1 MPVCIC
7 VWIHAYSGARY
18 LLFDRHINCD
28 DRDTAF
34 TSTRHLYVRVS
45 RPYLNSGS
53 RLRQWPHQGAWN
65 LTTHACVE
73 SSTLS
78 KKLLPVSST
87 SKESAVVIER
97 ASANR
102 DREAEGQSTA
112 RNRKR
117 KADEKKK
124 ELGLFVVRAR
134 VIMSVFFILDWHTCT
149 RRCFTQAFCTD
160 KKDGKVM
167 YEMRLSNEGLTVM
180 NYYQRWLTLDGGQ
193 EFTCSPCFVV
203 HASSKK
209 SPIYHGPRPTGGDK
223 VWKLW
228 VLFQLFSQ
236 PIF

>member
-1 MPVCIC
+1 M
-7 VWIHAYSGARY
+7 
-18 LLFDRHINCD
+18 
-28 DRDTAF
+28 
-34 TSTRHLYVRVS
+34 
-45 RPYLNSGS
+45 
-53 RLRQWPHQGAWN
+53 
-65 LTTHACVE
+65 
-73 SSTLS
+73 
-78 KKLLPVSST
+78 
-87 SKESAVVIER
+87 VIER

-223 VWKLW
+223 V
-228 VLFQLFSQ
+228 
-236 PIF
+236 